1 MSCKRYWDK
10 VEVSVRDSP
19 YVVVS
24 MGTHGFID
32 GMKSLSADCERL
44 GLSLLLWQV
53 SGSDSRCV
61 CDLKPQVLHESLGH
75 AGMPCVWI
83 DADDTLLEA
92 PRLTTG
98 QFKSA
103 DVILA
108 DNPELRIMNTHLI
121 FSCNFGVAAS
131 DGGRRFV
138 KQWQACTDT
147 TDFFNSAHR
156 DHDHRALHMAYYMVY
171 GRQKSSCVFL
181 NATESFRGCV
191 SLNRSVT
198 SARKTNVVL

>member
-1 MSCKRYWDK
+1 MAGPRYWDK
-10 VEVSVRDSP
+10 LEVSVRDSP
-19 YVVVS
+19 YVIVS
-24 MGTHGFID
+24 MGTRGFTS
-32 GMKSLSADCERL
+32 GMEALSADCERL

-61 CDLKPQVLHESLGH
+61 CDLKPQVLHESLWH

-108 DNPELRIMNTHLI
+108 DNPELAIIHTHLT
-121 FSCNFGVAAS
+121 FACFFGVAAS
-131 DGGRRFV
+131 DGGRNFV
-138 KQWQACTDT
+138 RQWQECTAT
-147 TDFFNSAHR
+147 TDLFGAAHR
-156 DHDHRALHMAYYMVY
+156 DHDHRALHMAYFMVY
-171 GRQKSSCVFL
+171 GRSKSRCVFL

-191 SLNRSVT
+191 RLNCSATSV
-198 SARKTNVVL
+198 RGENVVL